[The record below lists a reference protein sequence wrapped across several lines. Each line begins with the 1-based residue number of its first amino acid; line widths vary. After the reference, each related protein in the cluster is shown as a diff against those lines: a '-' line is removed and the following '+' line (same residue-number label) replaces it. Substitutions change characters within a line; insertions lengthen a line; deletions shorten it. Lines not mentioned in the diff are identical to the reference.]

1 MAESAEMEGSQFSVS
16 QQEQTAKGALLE
28 NATDIKVRHSLE
40 IRIILFFKSWFFKS
54 FVFPLLFWVKKISV
68 EEWKNLCLV
77 SRNHENVWKRYCYK
91 LLFIIS
97 LF

>member
-40 IRIILFFKSWFFKS
+40 IRIILFLNLGFSS
-54 FVFPLLFWVKKISV
+54 LLFCHSYFGLKTF
-68 EEWKNLCLV
+68 L
-77 SRNHENVWKRYCYK
+77 
-91 LLFIIS
+91 
-97 LF
+97 

>member
-40 IRIILFFKSWFFKS
+40 IRIILFLNLGFSS
-54 FVFPLLFWVKKISV
+54 LLFCHYYFGLKTF
-68 EEWKNLCLV
+68 L
-77 SRNHENVWKRYCYK
+77 
-91 LLFIIS
+91 
-97 LF
+97 

>member
-40 IRIILFFKSWFFKS
+40 IRIILFLNLGFSS
-54 FVFPLLFWVKKISV
+54 LLF
-68 EEWKNLCLV
+68 C
-77 SRNHENVWKRYCYK
+77 HY
-91 LLFIIS
+91 
-97 LF
+97 

>member
-40 IRIILFFKSWFFKS
+40 IRIILFLNLGFSS
-54 FVFPLLFWVKKISV
+54 LLFCHYYFVLKKF
-68 EEWKNLCLV
+68 L
-77 SRNHENVWKRYCYK
+77 
-91 LLFIIS
+91 
-97 LF
+97 

>member
-40 IRIILFFKSWFFKS
+40 IKLILL
-54 FVFPLLFWVKKISV
+54 VFSDPLFYYHYHYFGLK
-68 EEWKNLCLV
+68 
-77 SRNHENVWKRYCYK
+77 
-91 LLFIIS
+91 
-97 LF
+97 